1 MRIQKI
7 GKESHLTASLPVWL
21 SVDLHAGLRGVQAG
35 LFNALLGGGNGSA
48 RPSQSKMRLHL
59 LRLL

>member
-35 LFNALLGGGNGSA
+35 GGGMEVHGLA
-48 RPSQSKMRLHL
+48 SQRCGFTC
-59 LRLL
+59 